1 MFRQA
6 TKLHADN
13 ADLPR
18 ELCLECFPLGKFA
31 EAVEAAGVTSEHAG
45 ASALAEAGERGA

>member
-1 MFRQA
+1 VEPGSGV
-6 TKLHADN
+6 L
-13 ADLPR
+13 
-18 ELCLECFPLGKFA
+18 A